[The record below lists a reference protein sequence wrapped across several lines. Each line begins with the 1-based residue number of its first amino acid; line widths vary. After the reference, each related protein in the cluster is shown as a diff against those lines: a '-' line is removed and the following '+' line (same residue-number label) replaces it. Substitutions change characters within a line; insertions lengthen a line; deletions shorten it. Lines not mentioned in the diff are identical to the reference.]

1 MSLQLLST
9 LGLNPAQVQL
19 ISGFIDTY
27 LKLNAE
33 EKAVFEEQLARIEPR
48 QQEEVM
54 QIVTSWMEEGIQQGL
69 QQGMQQEAAT
79 LVLRQLNRRFGRVTP
94 QLQERIQNL
103 STTELEDL
111 AEALLDFTNIAD
123 VEAWLGNK

>member
-1 MSLQLLST
+1 
-9 LGLNPAQVQL
+9 
-19 ISGFIDTY
+19 
-27 LKLNAE
+27 
-33 EKAVFEEQLARIEPR
+33 
-48 QQEEVM
+48 M
-54 QIVTSWMEEGIQQGL
+54 QIVTSWMEEGIQQGM

-79 LVLRQLNRRFGRVTP
+79 LVLRQLNRRFGRVSP

-123 VEAWLGNK
+123 VEAWLGNR